1 MTTKEKLLTLQ
12 TATMDSA
19 EIAQKVLDLVEV
31 KGLYDPESLEAMLT
45 ALERIAAVPA
55 IFDDAVR

>member
-1 MTTKEKLLTLQ
+1 MTTKQKLLTLQ

-19 EIAQKVLDLVEV
+19 EIAKKALDLVEV

>member
-1 MTTKEKLLTLQ
+1 MTTKQKLLTLQ

-19 EIAQKVLDLVEV
+19 EIAKKALDLVEE
-31 KGLYDPESLEAMLT
+31 KGLYDHDSLEAMLT